1 MSLDR
6 YIARRAL
13 IAIPTLLGVSVIVF
27 VFMSLIPGDPVK
39 FLIQFQQGATAD
51 LVTSLRHQYH
61 LDSPIYI
68 RYVLWMRDVLRGDF
82 GRSLITGKD
91 VTAQILATLPR
102 TLILGGLALTFA
114 WGVALIAG
122 SLAATRKGTIVDPI
136 SRVVA
141 LFGISMPSFWI
152 GLLLLAL
159 FTVRWRWVS
168 PIPPVEIN
176 FLRLETQ
183 VFLLLPMIAL
193 GAPSAALITR
203 LIRSSLLD
211 VLQEEF
217 IVTAQA
223 KGLGR
228 RMVLLKHAFKNALI
242 PVVTVMGLQLAIVVG
257 GAVIVEEIF
266 SWPGIGRLLVQ
277 AINQRDLP
285 VVQAVALVVATSVVL
300 VNLLVDVFYAVLD
313 PRIRYTS

>member
-183 VFLLLPMIAL
+183 EFLLLPMIAL